1 MKMRV
6 TSNGSEQEDEMAGYR
21 KLNKPSDQRKALLR
35 SIVTGLLWHG
45 KVETTLARAKEARS
59 IAEKLITLA
68 AREYDNT
75 VTVKKVIAED
85 GEKFNREVV
94 NDSPSKLMARR
105 KMMTYLY
112 DVKELK
118 EDGESKFN
126 YRERTKEAKHPL
138 VEKMFREI
146 GPKYSQRKKDL
157 GTGGGYTRIVK
168 KGPRRG
174 DGSEMAILE
183 LV

>member
-1 MKMRV
+1 
-6 TSNGSEQEDEMAGYR
+6 MAGYR
-21 KLNKPSDQRKALLR
+21 KLNKPSDQRKAMLR

-59 IAEKLITLA
+59 IAEKFITLA
-68 AREYDNT
+68 AKEYDKT
-75 VTVKKVIAED
+75 VTVSKVVAQD
-85 GEKFNREVV
+85 GEKFNREVE
-94 NDSPSKLMARR
+94 NDAPSKLAARR
-105 KMMTYLY
+105 KMMSYLY

-118 EDGESKFN
+118 DNGESKFN
-126 YRERTKEAKHPL
+126 YKERTKEVKHPL

-146 GPKYSQRKKDL
+146 GPKYRQRAQDL
-157 GTGGGYTRIVK
+157 GTGGGYTRIIK

-174 DGSEMAILE
+174 DGTEMAILE

>member
-1 MKMRV
+1 
-6 TSNGSEQEDEMAGYR
+6 MAGYR
-21 KLNKPSDQRKALLR
+21 KLNKPSDQRKAMLR

-45 KVETTLARAKEARS
+45 KVQTTLARAKEARS

-75 VTVKKVIAED
+75 VTVNKVIVEN
-85 GEKFNREVV
+85 GEKFKRDIV
-94 NDSPSKLMARR
+94 NDAPSKLAARR

-112 DVKELK
+112 DLQELK
-118 EDGESKFN
+118 QEGESKFN
-126 YRERTKEAKHPL
+126 YRERTKEVKHPL

-146 GPKYSQRKKDL
+146 GPKYRERAKDL
-157 GTGGGYTRIVK
+157 GTGGGYTRIVR

-174 DGSEMAILE
+174 DATEMAILE

>member
-1 MKMRV
+1 
-6 TSNGSEQEDEMAGYR
+6 MAGYR
-21 KLNKPSDQRKALLR
+21 KLNKPSDQRRAMLR

-59 IAEKLITLA
+59 IAEKLITFA

-75 VTVKKVIAED
+75 VTVSKVIMED
-85 GEKFNREVV
+85 GEKFKRDIV
-94 NDSPSKLMARR
+94 NDAPGKLAARR

-112 DVKELK
+112 DLQELK
-118 EDGESKFN
+118 QEGESKFN
-126 YRERTKEAKHPL
+126 YRERTKENRHPL
-138 VEKMFREI
+138 IEKMFREI
-146 GPKYSQRKKDL
+146 GPKYRERAKDL
-157 GTGGGYTRIVK
+157 GTGGGYTRIIR

-174 DGSEMAILE
+174 DATEMAILE

>member
-1 MKMRV
+1 
-6 TSNGSEQEDEMAGYR
+6 MAGYR
-21 KLNKPSDQRKALLR
+21 KLNKPSDQRRAMLR

-68 AREYDNT
+68 AREYDKT
-75 VTVKKVIAED
+75 VTVSKVISEK
-85 GEKFNREVV
+85 GEKFKREVV
-94 NDSPSKLMARR
+94 NDAPSKLMARR
-105 KMMTYLY
+105 KIMSYLY
-112 DVKELK
+112 DLQELK
-118 EDGESKFN
+118 LESESKFN
-126 YRERTKEAKHPL
+126 YRERTKENKHPL

-146 GPKYSQRKKDL
+146 GPKYRERAADL
-157 GTGGGYTRIVK
+157 GTGGGYTRIIK

-174 DGSEMAILE
+174 DGAETVILE

>member
-1 MKMRV
+1 
-6 TSNGSEQEDEMAGYR
+6 MAGYR
-21 KLNKPSDQRKALLR
+21 KLNKPSNQRKAMLR

-68 AREYDNT
+68 AREYDKT
-75 VTVKKVIAED
+75 VTVNKVIAED

-94 NDSPSKLMARR
+94 NDAASKLAARR

-112 DVKELK
+112 DVQELK
-118 EDGESKFN
+118 EEGESKFN
-126 YRERTKEAKHPL
+126 YRARTKEVRHPL

-146 GPKYSQRKKDL
+146 GPKYRERAKDL
-157 GTGGGYTRIVK
+157 GTGGGYTRIIK

-174 DGSEMAILE
+174 DATEMAILE

>member
-1 MKMRV
+1 MRV
-6 TSNGSEQEDEMAGYR
+6 ASNGSEQEEEMAGYR

-35 SIVTGLLWHG
+35 SLVTGLLWHG
-45 KVETTLARAKEARS
+45 KVQTTLARAKEARS

-68 AREYDNT
+68 VREYDNT
-75 VTVKKVIAED
+75 VTVNKVIAED
-85 GEKFNREVV
+85 GEKFKRDVV
-94 NDSPSKLMARR
+94 NDAPSKLAARR

-112 DVKELK
+112 DLQELK

-126 YRERTKEAKHPL
+126 YRERTKEVKHPL

-146 GPKYSQRKKDL
+146 GPKYRERAKDL
-157 GTGGGYTRIVK
+157 GTGGGYTRIIR
-168 KGPRRG
+168 KGPRKG

>member
-1 MKMRV
+1 
-6 TSNGSEQEDEMAGYR
+6 MAGYR
-21 KLNKPSDQRKALLR
+21 KLNKPSDQRKAMLR

-45 KVETTLARAKEARS
+45 KVQTTLARAKEARS

-75 VTVKKVIAED
+75 VTVNKVIVEN
-85 GEKFNREVV
+85 GEKFKRDIV
-94 NDSPSKLMARR
+94 NDAPSKLAARR
-105 KMMTYLY
+105 KMMSYLY
-112 DVKELK
+112 DVQESKE
-118 EDGESKFN
+118 EGESKFN

-146 GPKYSQRKKDL
+146 GPKYRERAKDL
-157 GTGGGYTRIVK
+157 GTGGGYTRIIK

-174 DGSEMAILE
+174 DATEMAILE

>member
-1 MKMRV
+1 
-6 TSNGSEQEDEMAGYR
+6 MAGYR
-21 KLNKPSDQRKALLR
+21 KLNKPSDQRKAMLR

-75 VTVKKVIAED
+75 VTVKKVVVED
-85 GEKFNREVV
+85 GDKFNREVV
-94 NDSPSKLMARR
+94 NDAPSKLAARR
-105 KMMTYLY
+105 KMMSYLY
-112 DVKELK
+112 DVQELK
-118 EDGESKFN
+118 EEGESKFN
-126 YRERTKEAKHPL
+126 YRTRTKEAKHPL

-146 GPKYSQRKKDL
+146 GPKYRERAKDL
-157 GTGGGYTRIVK
+157 GTGGGYTRIIK

-174 DGSEMAILE
+174 DASEMVILE